1 MKLLKKGAVLI
12 ALIVIAIVIA
22 SSFGSGKDVTIT
34 VNQGQ
39 PLMSI
44 AETLKENGV
53 IMSKYLFVIKA
64 RLSGNTQ
71 NLKYG
76 DFILN
81 SDMSYDEIIEKL
93 TTEGARKETVTIT
106 IPEGYSAEMI
116 AVKCEEAGICTKDEF
131 LDALSDDYNFEFI
144 NKIPKKDVKYTLQGF
159 LFPSTYEVYAD
170 SSAHD
175 VIKVM
180 LSEFE
185 KQYPADYNNIY
196 EVITKAS
203 LIERETKLDSERKT
217 ISGVI
222 NNRIKK
228 DMLLQI
234 DASVVYAIT
243 DGMYDVDVVYFK
255 DLETKSKYNTY
266 KYAGLPVGPICNPG
280 IESIAAALNPESH
293 PYLYY
298 HTDEVKKDGS
308 HIFTKT
314 FEEHTSTM
322 N

>member
-1 MKLLKKGAVLI
+1 MKLIKKGIVLT
-12 ALIVIAIVIA
+12 ALIILAVFVI
-22 SSFGSGKDVTIT
+22 SSFGSGKDVVIT
-34 VNQGQ
+34 VEQGQ
-39 PLMSI
+39 PLISI
-44 AETLKENGV
+44 AETLKENDI
-53 IMSKYLFVIKA
+53 IMSKYLFILKA
-64 RLSGNTQ
+64 KLSGNTA

-76 DFILN
+76 DFTLN
-81 SDMSYDEIIEKL
+81 SDMSYDEILEKL
-93 TTEGARKETVTIT
+93 TTEGAKKETVTLT

-116 AVKCEEAGICTKDEF
+116 ALKCQDAGLCTKDEF
-131 LDALSDDYNFEFI
+131 LDALNDDYDYKFI
-144 NKIPKKDVKYTLQGF
+144 KKIPNKDVKYTLQGF
-159 LFPSTYEVYAD
+159 LFPSTYELYAD

-175 VIKVM
+175 IVDTL

-185 KQYPADYNNIY
+185 KQYPDGYDNIFD
-196 EVITKAS
+196 VITRAS

-228 DMLLQI
+228 GMLLQI

-266 KYAGLPVGPICNPG
+266 KYAGLPIGPICSPG
-280 IESIAAALNPESH
+280 LESIEAALNPESH
-293 PYLYY
+293 EYLYY

-314 FEEHTSTM
+314 FEEHTNTM